1 MKNADVKLAR
11 RLQNSVLILTVT
23 LSPFSRAT
31 LVSIQLAIKLMHILQ
46 KRWHRLRG
54 YKLLADV
61 IVGIQFKDGAQVE
74 QEAA

>member
-23 LSPFSRAT
+23 LSPFSRGT
-31 LVSIQLAIKLMHILQ
+31 LLSIQLAIKLMHTVQ